1 MEKFKFDLQRF
12 GEVEDEDVE
21 QPGSGDSTEEN
32 GQKAEFR
39 LDENGRIVFLHDDDD
54 ETDDEDDE
62 EIDEEP
68 ADEEDDEPD
77 DTPKKE
83 QAPEKYTAQQLKDL
97 DFEDLDPKKI
107 PEEML
112 PWYRSMQGAFT
123 RKMQKL
129 AEKEK
134 GLAQEQPPK
143 QEEQTP
149 DVKQHIQG
157 LANLARFQACQV
169 LQIEPEDFDR
179 TDDDHE
185 AAYQIALMNINKAV
199 DETVKKEKALMTF
212 DEEMAESDADYYAI
226 KQWAKES
233 YINKMPYDDRLGLED
248 AVARGDTKL
257 LAKKYMPMLKAAYNK
272 EHGKETPD
280 KPITEKVK
288 EKARVSKE
296 PPKLESGKN
305 TDVKKS
311 GKFDA
316 SELKGKTLNEQINLL
331 VKAGLAR
338 P

>member
-21 QPGSGDSTEEN
+21 QPMSGDSTEED

-39 LDENGRIVFLHDDDD
+39 LDENGRIIFLHDDD
-54 ETDDEDDE
+54 ETDDTDDE
-62 EIDEEP
+62 DIDEEP
-68 ADEEDDEPD
+68 ADDGDDEPD
-77 DTPKKE
+77 DTPQKE

-134 GLAQEQPPK
+134 TLTQEQPPK
-143 QEEQTP
+143 QEEQTL

-157 LANLARFQACQV
+157 LASLARFQACQV
-169 LQIEPEDFDR
+169 LGIESEDFDR

-185 AAYQIALMNINKAV
+185 AAYQIALMNINKVV
-199 DETVKKEKALMTF
+199 DETVSKEKALMTF
-212 DEEMAESDADYYAI
+212 DEEMADIDADYYAI

-233 YINKMPYDDRLGLED
+233 YINRMPYDDRIGLER
-248 AVARGDTKL
+248 AVTSCDTRA
-257 LAKKYMPMLKAAYNK
+257 LAKKYLPMLKEAYNK
-272 EHGKETPD
+272 EHGKETTE
-280 KPITEKVK
+280 KPITEKVR

-296 PPKLESGKN
+296 PPKLEGGKN

-316 SELKGKTLNEQINLL
+316 SELKGKTLNEQINML